1 MIFTFRRTATLL
13 IAASFALFHSA
24 ETARAQSVRLSRT
37 KANGICLLVTTVDLN
52 NPNVKVTGM
61 LAEHGQGSNETFER
75 MVWRSHPTAA
85 VTGTFFDVASA
96 NVLGDIV
103 VNGKLAH
110 RGGIGTGLCINT
122 YNECKFVQPPRRYAR
137 VDWKDFD
144 FVCCSGPRL
153 VHQGK
158 AEVHPALEGFHDQH
172 MLGRNS
178 RLAVGITK
186 NNKLLFVA
194 TRQQVQLGK
203 LAQAMKQIGCVEAIN
218 LDAGSSLGYYYK
230 GKMIA
235 RPGRRLTNAI
245 LIYDDADRYERF
257 KSRLTP
263 APRLAKR

>member
-1 MIFTFRRTATLL
+1 M
-13 IAASFALFHSA
+13 
-24 ETARAQSVRLSRT
+24 LS
-37 KANGICLLVTTVDLN
+37 
-52 NPNVKVTGM
+52 
-61 LAEHGQGSNETFER
+61 EHGQGSNETFER

-96 NVLGDIV
+96 TALGDIV
-103 VNGKLAH
+103 INGKLAH

-137 VDWKDFD
+137 MDWKDFD

-153 VHQGK
+153 VHRSR

-172 MLGRNS
+172 MLARNS

-230 GKMIA
+230 GRMIA
-235 RPGRRLTNAI
+235 KPGRRLTNAI

-263 APRLAKR
+263 APRMAKR